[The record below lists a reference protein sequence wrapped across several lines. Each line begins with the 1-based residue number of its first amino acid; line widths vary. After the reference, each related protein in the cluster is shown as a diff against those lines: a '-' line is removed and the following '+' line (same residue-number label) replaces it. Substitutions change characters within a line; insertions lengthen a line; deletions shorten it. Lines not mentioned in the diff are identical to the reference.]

1 MERLLWFTKRGY
13 EITAVIGAEE
23 AQRGDKLCRRWKDPA
38 KKGRFPEDM
47 IFIEGMSVSMEER
60 KKTLEE
66 QGIKTR
72 WIRIPGKSIKAIPS
86 SFEKTLKKLED
97 LL

>member
-1 MERLLWFTKRGY
+1 MGVF
-13 EITAVIGAEE
+13 
-23 AQRGDKLCRRWKDPA
+23 
-38 KKGRFPEDM
+38 
-47 IFIEGMSVSMEER
+47 MEEL
-60 KKTLEE
+60 KKTLKE

-72 WIRIPGKSIKAIPS
+72 WIRIPGKSIRAINPS